1 VITVEYI
8 LADLPDREFD
18 VQEDRGRVT
27 ITVARHLRP
36 EEIIAG
42 LNEIARRILASGH
55 WFQEWKGD
63 IITVD
68 PDDSRT
74 ILGIPPQRPGLYD
87 INHGPQS
94 GAA

>member
-42 LNEIARRILASGH
+42 LNEMARQVLASGH

-63 IITVD
+63 IITID
-68 PDDSRT
+68 SDDT
-74 ILGIPPQRPGLYD
+74 GTVLGIPPQRPDLYD
-87 INHGPQS
+87 IKNRPQS

>member
-42 LNEIARRILASGH
+42 LNEMARQVLASGH

-63 IITVD
+63 IITI
-68 PDDSRT
+68 DSNDTLPAR
-74 ILGIPPQRPGLYD
+74 GIPPQRPDFYD
-87 INHGPQS
+87 VNRPQS